1 MAMNIYGELFDQ
13 LTIPERLEP
22 DNIAKMLDEHM
33 AAQGKRSAIVVTE
46 SSSKPVK
53 ATKPSKSSHS
63 AAYRAIMSVA
73 ACAALVLGLMRYMS
87 NEAPVN
93 VEVPTPGSYASDYED
108 IHKTFQKYYVDDSNK
123 TTLDTAIAEIE
134 HSYNEADSE
143 VDSDEVKDTP
153 IVTTIPEENTP
164 TDTTVSTPEEQPEEV
179 TPDEVDEEFIDE
191 SVGVI
196 LPDISGYSIDT
207 GIVADSGKLFVRE
220 GNAIRVF
227 TTTPTLDL
235 YAYIQPVCADNE
247 IKTLVDFSVVGDR
260 LAVVYSVETIEAYTA
275 SEELEGNIEETDS
288 VLDAIITGTYSDD
301 ELVGSVS
308 YSVETVIYQLDG
320 DIAYIGYTQTQ
331 SGEYVGSVACDGG
344 VYVVTDYSDYRNSP
358 LVGVDDLDSYVPTYT
373 VNGVKMHLAAC
384 DIFIPARITTTD
396 YTVISGIS
404 LTKTQPET
412 SIQALLGYEGRIILS
427 DSAVYIFGYETE
439 TVTGTSVEIFTL
451 TDGVVSGGGYAVL
464 DGLALSG
471 DGITLIDDLVVVSSI
486 GDAGNG
492 YYTTLRVYNEDLEIV
507 SKVEFPALLTNVT
520 RDSKIIYLSGSDKAY
535 AVDLSNP
542 YAPTLTDC
550 DGEQDIADYLV
561 AFEDG
566 YVALIDDNGKLTL
579 TKIIEDVNGEL
590 KQCCETVV
598 YDGAYVSKALSNNA
612 LMYVSGNL
620 VGVPYGYFDGLDYCY
635 TYALYKSG
643 VNGFELIGSF
653 ETHETNT
660 AFEFGGAVE
669 YGSSLYVF
677 SQGRVYELSASED
690 ALAFIAKADVIYSTY
705 SGHNNW

>member
-1 MAMNIYGELFDQ
+1 MAMNIYGELFEQ

-46 SSSKPVK
+46 SSSKSVK
-53 ATKPSKSSHS
+53 TTRSSGNSHS

-73 ACAALVLGLMRYMS
+73 ACAALVLGLMRYMA
-87 NEAPVN
+87 NESPVT
-93 VEVPTPGSYASDYED
+93 VEEPTPGSYASDYED

-134 HSYNEADSE
+134 HSYNEADPE
-143 VDSDEVKDTP
+143 VDSDEVENAP
-153 IVTTIPEENTP
+153 IVTTVTEENAP
-164 TDTTVSTPEEQPEEV
+164 ADTTVSTPEQQPEEV
-179 TPDEVDEEFIDE
+179 IPDEVDEEFIDE
-191 SVGVI
+191 SSDVI
-196 LPDISGYSIDT
+196 LPDISGYSTDT

-220 GNAIRVF
+220 GNTIRVF
-227 TTTPTLDL
+227 TATPTLDL
-235 YAYIQPVCADNE
+235 YACIQPMCAENE
-247 IKTLVDFSVVGDR
+247 TKTLVNFSVVGDR
-260 LAVVYSVETIEAYTA
+260 LAVVYSVETFEAYTA

-301 ELVGSVS
+301 ELMGSVS
-308 YSVETVIYQLDG
+308 CSVETVVYRLDG
-320 DIAYIGYTQTQ
+320 DTAYISYTQTQ
-331 SGEYVGSVACDGG
+331 GGEYVGSVACDGG

-373 VNGVKMHLAAC
+373 VNGVRMHLAAC
-384 DIFIPARITTTD
+384 DILIPAKITTTD
-396 YTVISGIS
+396 YTVISGID
-404 LTKTQPET
+404 LAETEPQT

-427 DSAVYIFGYETE
+427 DSAVYIFGCETE
-439 TVTGTSVEIFTL
+439 AVMGTAVEIFTL
-451 TDGVVSGGGYAVL
+451 ADGVVSGGGYAVL

-471 DGITLIDDLVVVSSI
+471 DGITLVDELVVVSSI
-486 GDAGNG
+486 ADAGNG
-492 YYTTLRVYNEDLEIV
+492 YYTTLRVYNEDFEIV

-520 RDSKIIYLSGSDKAY
+520 RDSEIIYLSGADKAY

-550 DGEQDIADYLV
+550 DGEQDVVDSLV
-561 AFEDG
+561 AYEDG
-566 YVALIDDNGKLTL
+566 YVALIDDDGKLTL

-598 YDGAYVSKALSNNA
+598 YDGTYVSQALSNNA
-612 LMYVSGNL
+612 LMYIGGNL

-660 AFEFGGAVE
+660 AFEFGGAIG
-669 YGSSLYVF
+669 YNGSLYVF
-677 SQGRVYELSASED
+677 SQGRVYELSADEN
-690 ALAFIAKADVIYSTY
+690 ALAFIAKTDVIYSTY